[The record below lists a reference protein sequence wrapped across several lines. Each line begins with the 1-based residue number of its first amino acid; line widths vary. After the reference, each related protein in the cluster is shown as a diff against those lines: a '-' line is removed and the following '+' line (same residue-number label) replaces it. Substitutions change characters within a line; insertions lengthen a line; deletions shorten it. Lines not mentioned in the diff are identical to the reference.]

1 MEKAAAAA
9 AQGCGGGGGDP
20 GAAAAAPSS
29 GGSNNSS
36 RSSSRPTSAG
46 SSPSSSA
53 SRGGLSGRQGA
64 AAAGTPAGRP
74 EGGGGGG
81 SSSSLSS
88 AAASPGGSGGLA
100 AGRTTEAVLEGSL
113 SKYTNLIQGWQSRYF
128 MLDFETGILQY
139 FVNEQSKNQKPRG
152 LLSLAGAVVSLSD
165 EAPHMLV
172 VYSANGEMYKLRAGD
187 AKERQYWVTQLRS
200 CAKYHTENNL
210 KSTPTSRMKSSSL
223 LPPGTPNSTSSS
235 SSQKSL
241 NQSGPPV
248 VTITH
253 HKSPAAARRAKNQS
267 PGQLNE
273 VREIMS
279 QVEGQQKSL
288 VQAIESLPGSGP
300 LSALDQDLLLLKATS
315 AATLSCLGECLH
327 MLQQSIQQTSQH
339 SNRRLSSESFL
350 GWHGPKSHSTE
361 QLKNGA
367 LSSLTV
373 ASANLT
379 WPGVPS
385 KPQEAQTIS
394 SLLYSTRDLIL
405 VEDEVTD
412 TEDNEEED
420 IGVLEDQRSVIL
432 HLISQ
437 LKLGMDLT
445 RVVLPT
451 FILEKRSLL
460 EMYANFLAHPDL
472 FLTVSS
478 GSTPEERIIYFVE
491 YYLTAFHEGRKGAVA
506 KKPYNP
512 IIGETFHCSWDVPKD
527 KVKQSRTNSP
537 SPSPKGKAPP
547 PPEKYKLRFV
557 AEQVSHH
564 PPVSCFYCECKEKRM
579 CANVHVWTKS
589 KFMGMSIG
597 VSMVGEG
604 ILYLLDHG
612 EEYVF
617 TLPCAYARSI
627 LTVPWVEL
635 GGKVNILCAKTGYS
649 ATVTFHTKPFYGGK
663 VHRVTAEVKHNPTN
677 TIVCKAQGEWNGTLE
692 FTYSNGETKI
702 IDTTKLPII
711 RKRIRPIAKQGP
723 FESRHLWQHVT
734 NALREGNIS
743 VATDQKQLLEER
755 QRVEER
761 QRAISNT
768 VWKPKYFIKEGEGWI
783 YFDPLWKTH

>member
-1 MEKAAAAA
+1 MEKAATALQSAGDNAATA
-9 AQGCGGGGGDP
+9 N
-20 GAAAAAPSS
+20 SS
-29 GGSNNSS
+29 GGGSNSSS

-46 SSPSSSA
+46 SSPSSST
-53 SRGGLSGRQGA
+53 SRGLSGRQGGA
-64 AAAGTPAGRP
+64 AAAAVAARP
-74 EGGGGGG
+74 DGG
-81 SSSSLSS
+81 SSSSPSS
-88 AAASPGGSGGLA
+88 AAASPGGGCGGGAPGGLA
-100 AGRTTEAVLEGSL
+100 AGRRTEAVLEGAL

-128 MLDFETGILQY
+128 ILDFETGILQY

-152 LLSLAGAVVSLSD
+152 ILSLAGAVVALSD
-165 EAPHMLV
+165 EAPNMLV

-187 AKERQYWVTQLRS
+187 TKERQYWVTQLRS

-210 KSTPTSRMKSSSL
+210 KSTPTSRAKGLSL
-223 LPPGTPNSTSSS
+223 LPLGAANSTSLI
-235 SSQKSL
+235 SQKNV

-253 HKSPAAARRAKNQS
+253 HKSPVAARKAKAQC
-267 PGQLNE
+267 PHQLHG
-273 VREIMS
+273 VREIMT
-279 QVEGQQKSL
+279 QVEGQQKNL

-315 AATLSCLGECLH
+315 AAALSCLGECLH
-327 MLQQSIQQTSQH
+327 LLQQNINQVSPPRSRT
-339 SNRRLSSESFL
+339 LPSENIL
-350 GWHGPKSHSTE
+350 GWHGSKSNSAET
-361 QLKNGA
+361 LKNSA
-367 LSSLTV
+367 LSSLTTAG
-373 ASANLT
+373 ASLS
-379 WPGVPS
+379 WSVMPS
-385 KPQEAQTIS
+385 VRQDETMHT
-394 SLLYSTRDLIL
+394 TRELIL

-412 TEDNEEED
+412 TEENEED
-420 IGVLEDQRSVIL
+420 DLGVMDDQRSIIL

-445 RVVLPT
+445 RVVLPA

-460 EMYANFLAHPDL
+460 EMFANFLSHPDL
-472 FLTVSS
+472 FLSISCGT
-478 GSTPEERIIYFVE
+478 TPEERIISFVE

-527 KVKQSRTNSP
+527 RVKPMRTNNASCGL
-537 SPSPKGKAPP
+537 KGQASS
-547 PPEKYKLRFV
+547 ECYRLRFV

-564 PPVSCFYCECKEKRM
+564 PPVSSFYCECKEKKV
-579 CANVHVWTKS
+579 CVNVHVWTKS
-589 KFMGMSIG
+589 KFMGMSVG

-604 ILYLLDHG
+604 ILYLVEHD
-612 EEYVF
+612 EEYIF

-635 GGKVNILCAKTGYS
+635 GGKVNIQCAKSGYS

-677 TIVCKAQGEWNGTLE
+677 TIVCKAQGEWNGILE
-692 FTYSNGETKI
+692 FTYSSGETKV

-711 RKRIRPIAKQGP
+711 QKKIRPIPKQGP

-734 NALREGNIS
+734 AALKEGNIV
-743 VATDQKQLLEER
+743 VATEHKHFLEER
-755 QRVEER
+755 QRTEEG
-761 QRAISNT
+761 QRAASNT
-768 VWKPKYFIKEGEGWI
+768 HWKPKYFIKEGDGWM
-783 YFDPLWKTH
+783 YFDPLWKSHC